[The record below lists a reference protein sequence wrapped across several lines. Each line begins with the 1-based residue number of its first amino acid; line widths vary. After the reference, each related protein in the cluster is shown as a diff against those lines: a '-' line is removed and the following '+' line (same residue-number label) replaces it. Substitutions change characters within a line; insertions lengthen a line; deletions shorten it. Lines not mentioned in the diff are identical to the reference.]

1 MRTAGSLA
9 VSSCPES
16 GRARLRCRGQTNNG
30 DDLIASDLV
39 RWVEQPAQGAA
50 QHVVQ
55 RLHFVQ
61 RTVPIVLFAFS
72 VSRSNCII
80 INN

>member
-9 VSSCPES
+9 VSSCPEP
-16 GRARLRCRGQTNNG
+16 GRARLRCRGQTNG
-30 DDLIASDLV
+30 DLIAGDLV